1 MGWLKWAS
9 NLACNP
15 RDLID
20 FGTWWSA
27 TPETWENISH
37 IVKNVAL
44 NSYTSSP
51 CFISITTTSKPW
63 IAGTEAHVSMSL
75 YDCSLKTTKIRI
87 QSFVLTILL
96 SLPVSTVL
104 PSITHKIFYTWMK
117 KTGAPADIP
126 QGQNEQPC
134 SQLLQNSHYWNFDA
148 SLIQCSWTHAHT
160 LTA

>member
-15 RDLID
+15 GDLID

-51 CFISITTTSKPW
+51 YFISITTTSKPW
-63 IAGTEAHVSMSL
+63 IAGTEAHVSMSFE
-75 YDCSLKTTKIRI
+75 DCSLKTTKIRI

-96 SLPVSTVL
+96 SLACEHSLTQYHTQDIL
-104 PSITHKIFYTWMK
+104 HLNEKDWSSSRYTIRSEW
-117 KTGAPADIP
+117 TALQPAPAD
-126 QGQNEQPC
+126 QPLLEFWC
-134 SQLLQNSHYWNFDA
+134 QLNPM
-148 SLIQCSWTHAHT
+148 
-160 LTA
+160 